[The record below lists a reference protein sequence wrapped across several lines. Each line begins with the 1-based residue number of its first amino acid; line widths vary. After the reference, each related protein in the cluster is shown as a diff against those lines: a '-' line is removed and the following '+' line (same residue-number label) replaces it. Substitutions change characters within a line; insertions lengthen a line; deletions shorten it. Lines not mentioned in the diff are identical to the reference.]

1 MRLGV
6 LFSGGK
12 DSILALYKAMEKEDV
27 VCLITVISDNKESYM
42 FHTPNIHITEY
53 QADSIGLPLVTI
65 RTAGVKEE
73 ELKELRRVIE
83 MAKEK
88 FEIDGI
94 VAGTVESVYQATRIQ
109 RICDSLGLWCF
120 NPLWQK
126 NQLDILREVVEL
138 GFDVVITGVFA
149 EPFDSSWLGRK
160 INSKTI
166 DELKK
171 LSEIYKISPAG
182 EGGEFETT
190 VLDGPIFKK
199 RLEVKGFSINFSKG
213 SGIMEIKKLEL
224 KEK

>member
-12 DSILALYKAMEKEDV
+12 DSTLALYKAMKREDV
-27 VCLITVISDNKESYM
+27 VCLITVISENKESYM
-42 FHTPNIHITEY
+42 FHTPNIHLTKF
-53 QADSIGLPLVTI
+53 QAKAVGLPIVFIT
-65 RTAGVKEE
+65 TKGKKEE
-73 ELKELRRVIE
+73 ELKELERVIKI
-83 MAKEK
+83 AKEK
-88 FEIDGI
+88 FGIQGI
-94 VAGTVESVYQATRIQ
+94 VTGTVESVYQATRIQ
-109 RICDSLGLWCF
+109 KICYSLGLWCF
-120 NPLWQK
+120 NPLWQRD
-126 NQLDILREVVEL
+126 QMEILKEIVGL
-138 GFDVVITGVFA
+138 GFDVIITGVFA

-171 LSEIYKISPAG
+171 LSESYEVSPAG

-199 RLEVKGFSINFSKG
+199 RLEVKEFSTDFSKG